1 MQVLVS
7 ELYKTIK
14 KFASQLKE
22 ISACPE
28 REVEEMFMSVLGL
41 RSRGEL
47 YTREDLPDWIW
58 NVIEEMVEKRK
69 TLYPLQYITKRVSF
83 YGYDF
88 KVEEG
93 VFIPRPETEILLDY
107 AVKEFKDREDLKV
120 LEIGTGTGVIAICLT
135 KLLKVSKIIATD
147 ISDKALKVA
156 GENACLNKC
165 NGRILFVKA
174 DLFNF
179 LREAEFFDL
188 IVSNPPY
195 VGEIEYDD
203 LEEGVKFEPKSAL
216 IGGKYGYEFTL
227 KLIKEGKRYLKNG
240 GKLILEIS
248 PKWRQIYEEKFG
260 REFNLQF
267 IEDLNGL
274 DRVMCLSHG

>member
-1 MQVLVS
+1 MQVLVGD
-7 ELYKTIK
+7 LYKTIK
-14 KFASQLKE
+14 KFASQLKG
-22 ISACPE
+22 ISTCPE
-28 REVEEMFMSVLGL
+28 REVEEMFISVLGL

-47 YTREDLPDWIW
+47 YTRGDLPKWIW
-58 NVIEEMVEKRK
+58 NVMEEMVEKRK

-93 VFIPRPETEILLDY
+93 VFIPRPETEILVDY
-107 AVKEFKDREDLKV
+107 IVKEFKDREYLRV

-147 ISDKALKVA
+147 ISGKALKVA

-165 NGRILFVKA
+165 KGRILFVKA

-203 LEEGVKFEPKSAL
+203 LEGGVKFEPKSAL

-227 KLIKEGKRYLKNG
+227 KLIREGMRYLDNG

-260 REFNLQF
+260 RKFNLQF